1 MNLVDTLFQ
10 RLVYDY
16 DWPINGDLFYDYDW
30 PINGDQVY
38 EELSQLDFEG
48 TGQVQHELMAMF

>member
-1 MNLVDTLFQ
+1 MDLVDTLFQ
-10 RLVYDY
+10 R
-16 DWPINGDLFYDYDW
+16 LFYDYDW